1 MIAASAGAGAD
12 GINSLRESSSGMIT
26 SMGKLALAFA
36 PVAAAIAPFAAAA
49 AAGAASGA
57 ALSAALMATGAGL
70 ILVTTGAT
78 GASTALLL
86 AVSAIAAFRAGAA
99 TMGTSA
105 SMATAA
111 MAKFAASFT
120 VVSAPMSAFRANAQT
135 TFSGVQAVVISSTT
149 ATTTQ
154 FVALW
159 RTAQSTI
166 TATWASYR
174 GSFASAWS
182 GVHAYAV
189 NAARNTAHQIKAA
202 FENMTITVPRPRLP
216 HVSVSY
222 STQGSGDAQV
232 KVPQFSVSYYANGGI
247 MTDPTLFGMVGGEA
261 GPEGIIPLDPFWN
274 HLDSAVSA
282 AVQQHSA
289 SGSGQLDRA
298 AQDASGLE
306 RIQQSAASGVD
317 SRAKEIYSDITNN
330 NTVNRSNDNSS
341 SDNSQKIVFSPQ
353 ITIQGNANKEDV
365 QQALQMSQADFARMM
380 DEYNWQND
388 RTAMA

>member
-1 MIAASAGAGAD
+1 
-12 GINSLRESSSGMIT
+12 
-26 SMGKLALAFA
+26 
-36 PVAAAIAPFAAAA
+36 
-49 AAGAASGA
+49 
-57 ALSAALMATGAGL
+57 
-70 ILVTTGAT
+70 
-78 GASTALLL
+78 
-86 AVSAIAAFRAGAA
+86 
-99 TMGTSA
+99 
-105 SMATAA
+105 
-111 MAKFAASFT
+111 
-120 VVSAPMSAFRANAQT
+120 
-135 TFSGVQAVVISSTT
+135 
-149 ATTTQ
+149 
-154 FVALW
+154 
-159 RTAQSTI
+159 
-166 TATWASYR
+166 
-174 GSFASAWS
+174 
-182 GVHAYAV
+182 
-189 NAARNTAHQIKAA
+189 
-202 FENMTITVPRPRLP
+202 MTITVPRPRLP

-298 AQDASGLE
+298 AQDAAGLE

-365 QQALQMSQADFARMM
+365 QQALQMSQANCARMM
-380 DEYNWQND
+380 DEYNWQNG